1 MVKAVGQ
8 GNSPINVISDG
19 TDTFILLLH
28 YFERCRIS
36 ASVLIEGT
44 RAQRRTTDIRKT
56 VDRYRDIV
64 PHFSVAHALSG
75 RDSVVDIYGIVKTTV
90 IKDFKL

>member
-1 MVKAVGQ
+1 MKAVGQ
-8 GNSPINVISDG
+8 GNSPIKVISDG
-19 TDTFILLLH
+19 TDIFILILH

-36 ASVLIEGT
+36 ASVVIEGT
-44 RAQRRTTDIRKT
+44 SAQRRTADIRKT

-75 RDSVVDIYGIVKTTV
+75 RDSVVGIHGILKTTV